1 MKIVEQLK
9 VLVARERELNVE
21 ILRKLR
27 EVEDSLIFARL
38 GYTSMHE
45 FCVRELGYSDG
56 AAARRVQAMRLVR
69 VNPAVETK
77 LASGE
82 INLGTA
88 AELQRTFASAEKKNI
103 ELPREEMIAA
113 VAGLSSREAEKVIH
127 KQAVASGLKDPE
139 DDEFLEGIKQL
150 FAHYSHAHPGM
161 NREKLLRVLVK
172 EKVQSLGRTRRGKE
186 QNSENRRPNTALRR
200 EIFARDENQCTF
212 MSPGGRRC
220 SATHFLELDHLVPVA
235 RGGLTKASNL
245 RLRCRTHNQLTA
257 RNAGLF
263 KRSGAGASARTA
275 RADNDPRGGGTS
287 RAR

>member
-9 VLVARERELNVE
+9 LLVARERELNVE

-27 EVEDSLIFARL
+27 EVEDARIFARL
-38 GYTSMHE
+38 GHASMHE

-69 VNPAVETK
+69 MNPKVEER

-82 INLGTA
+82 MNLGTA
-88 AELQRTFASAEKKNI
+88 AELQRTFVSAEKKNI

-127 KQAVASGLKDPE
+127 EQAVASGLKDPE
-139 DDEFLEGIKQL
+139 EDDFLEGLKQL
-150 FAHYSHAHPGM
+150 FAHYSHAHPGLT
-161 NREKLLRVLVK
+161 REKLLRVLVK

-186 QNSENRRPNTALRR
+186 QNPENRRPNAALKR
-200 EIFARDENQCTF
+200 EIFARDENQCTYLG
-212 MSPGGRRC
+212 PEGRRC
-220 SATHFLELDHLVPVA
+220 RATHFLELDHIVPVA

-245 RLRCRTHNQLTA
+245 RVRCRTHNQLTA
-257 RNAGLF
+257 RDAGLF
-263 KRSGAGASARTA
+263 KSSGAGAPTRESA
-275 RADNDPRGGGTS
+275 PRGT
-287 RAR
+287 RARGAG